1 MQYVAV
7 GTGSFVRNDENCNSP
22 GSVRGA
28 GEAKGH
34 QELHMVQG
42 FRIHTVI
49 QWGPDLMIS

>member
-42 FRIHTVI
+42 LRIHTVI